1 MSCCGSRRAALNQTT
16 GLRSAPLHAT
26 ASGLSVAMSSAGDPA
41 SQAQRV
47 ALTYSG
53 PVPMVLPSPS
63 GGRPYAMQEAGQ
75 SLTVDAR
82 DAVALLHTGLFSRA

>member
-26 ASGLSVAMSSAGDPA
+26 ASGLSVAMSPGDPA
-41 SQAQRV
+41 AQGQRV